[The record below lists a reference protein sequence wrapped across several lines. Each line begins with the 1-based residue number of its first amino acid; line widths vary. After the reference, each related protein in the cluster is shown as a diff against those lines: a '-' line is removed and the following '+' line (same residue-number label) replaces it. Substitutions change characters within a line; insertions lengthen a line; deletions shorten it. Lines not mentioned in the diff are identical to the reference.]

1 MGVKMMLECVKLL
14 FSYTKYTN
22 RMSKTLIFPLQK
34 RSCNTRSIPLPA

>member
-22 RMSKTLIFPLQK
+22 RMSKTLISPLQK
-34 RSCNTRSIPLPA
+34 CFNNARIIPLPE